1 MLPYEGSL
9 PIGKSLSI
17 PRGHLPAG
25 KFAYTDSMANE
36 VGKIRHLRY
45 LELLRT
51 TKAVDLAERLGVEAN
66 YLSRVKK
73 GPGKKG
79 GKAIGEDSAREW
91 EKLLD
96 LPRYWFD
103 GAPEASGVREPTSL
117 YHGVRLTRAGALFA
131 EEWEKMDLADRIE
144 VEADVLQRVAK
155 KVREQRKRPRPPS
168 HTDD

>member
-1 MLPYEGSL
+1 MGIDAYN
-9 PIGKSLSI
+9 
-17 PRGHLPAG
+17 
-25 KFAYTDSMANE
+25 FAMADNTA
-36 VGKIRHLRY
+36 KIRHAKY
-45 LELLRT
+45 LELLRR
-51 TKAVDLAERLGVEAN
+51 TKAVELAERLGVEAN

-91 EKLLD
+91 EELLG

-103 GAPEASGVREPTSL
+103 GVPDAAGVREPTAL

-131 EEWEKMDLADRIE
+131 EEWEKMDLSDRIE

-155 KVREQRKRPRPPS
+155 KVRDSRKRPPRPS

>member
-1 MLPYEGSL
+1 M
-9 PIGKSLSI
+9 GKLMSI
-17 PRGHLPAG
+17 PGGHLPTG
-25 KFAYTDSMANE
+25 KFPYTFRMADDMA
-36 VGKIRHLRY
+36 KIRHGKY
-45 LELLRT
+45 LELLRRM
-51 TKAVDLAERLGVEAN
+51 KAVELAERLGVEAN

-91 EKLLD
+91 EKLLG

-103 GAPEASGVREPTSL
+103 GAPEGSGVREPTSL

-131 EEWEKMDLADRIE
+131 EEWEKMDLSDRIE

-155 KVREQRKRPRPPS
+155 KVREERKRHRPPS